1 MVLFVSI
8 AAVAILRGPFGRA
21 LAERISARRRA
32 GTIGLRRAR
41 ARASRRPCRGVAEG
55 RRGNPVNPDDI
66 VGLVA
71 VVMLFGGGTVFLLA
85 ISPVGKALA
94 ARLSGKKHVDDDA
107 AEELTE
113 LRREVEDM
121 RHLPEQL
128 SELGERVDF
137 LERLVAKQREAER
150 LPPAR

>member
-1 MVLFVSI
+1 
-8 AAVAILRGPFGRA
+8 
-21 LAERISARRRA
+21 
-32 GTIGLRRAR
+32 
-41 ARASRRPCRGVAEG
+41 
-55 RRGNPVNPDDI
+55 VNPDDL

-71 VVMLFGGGTVFLLA
+71 VVLLFGGGTVFLLA

-94 ARLSGKKHVDDDA
+94 ARISGKKTVGDEDEA
-107 AEELTE
+107 AEELKE
-113 LRREVEDM
+113 LRHEVEEM

-150 LPPAR
+150 LPPVR